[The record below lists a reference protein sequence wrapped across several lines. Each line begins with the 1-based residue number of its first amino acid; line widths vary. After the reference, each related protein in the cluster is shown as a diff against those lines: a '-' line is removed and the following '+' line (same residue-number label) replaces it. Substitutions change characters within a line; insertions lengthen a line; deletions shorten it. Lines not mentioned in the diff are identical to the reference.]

1 MTGLGLSAGSPSGQ
15 VSGTT
20 GSGRLRHFKVALS
33 SAGGAAIVLAAFEL
47 LQKEPV
53 EGFKLLGQWGPWP
66 VIVLVALVM
75 AGSFFSKLNE
85 TISTSFGAIVVSAQ
99 QGVEAQSRGV
109 EAQSKMAEA
118 VSRLADQGNKQSEEV
133 RRLAIYA
140 AREFPAMYD
149 RFNQLDASIAKL
161 TDGVKGLHWAVNVQG
176 AHGGEETNERGT

>member
-1 MTGLGLSAGSPSGQ
+1 MPKVTGLGLSGGIPSGE
-15 VSGTT
+15 VSATIKT
-20 GSGRLRHFKVALS
+20 GWLRHFKVVLG
-33 SAGGAAIVLAAFEL
+33 SAGGAAVMIAIFEL

-85 TISTSFGAIVVSAQ
+85 TISTSFSAIVTTAQ
-99 QGVEAQSRGV
+99 QGVEAQSK
-109 EAQSKMAEA
+109 QAEA
-118 VSRLADQGNKQSEEV
+118 LNRLADQGSRQAEEV

-149 RFNQLDASIAKL
+149 RFNQLDAAIATL
-161 TDGVKGLHWAVNVQG
+161 TEGVKGLHWAVNVKG

>member
-1 MTGLGLSAGSPSGQ
+1 MARRLFCGLQ
-15 VSGTT
+15 
-20 GSGRLRHFKVALS
+20 
-33 SAGGAAIVLAAFEL
+33 L
-47 LQKEPV
+47 LQREPA

-85 TISTSFGAIVVSAQ
+85 PISTSFGAIVVSAQ

-118 VSRLADQGNKQSEEV
+118 VSRLADQGNKRSEEV

-140 AREFPAMYD
+140 RG
-149 RFNQLDASIAKL
+149 NC
-161 TDGVKGLHWAVNVQG
+161 NVRQV
-176 AHGGEETNERGT
+176 